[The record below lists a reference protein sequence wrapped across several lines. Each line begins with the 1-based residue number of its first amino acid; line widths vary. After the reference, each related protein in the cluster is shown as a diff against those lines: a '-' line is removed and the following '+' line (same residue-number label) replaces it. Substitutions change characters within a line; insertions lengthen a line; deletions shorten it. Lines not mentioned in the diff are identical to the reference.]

1 MNRKLIVWIII
12 AAMAMAGSVN
22 VYAADG
28 EEPGTAVTAAEAGA
42 SDAPE
47 EQQPEDDGYSPFDAD
62 EAACLIN
69 DYLASKN
76 ILPERIGVSY
86 CWTATGETCSVN
98 GGTYYGGASLYK
110 LTEMMALARMVSS
123 GQYAQEDTINGMTI
137 TYIEDRCLTY
147 SDNDVGENILLW
159 FQLQLG
165 GMAGF
170 RRMQAEIAGVA
181 DDDLP
186 ADYYNTLNYSADFT
200 MGVLKELYYNQ
211 ETYPRVIDFMHSA
224 NDQYVKIRLRQK
236 YDVAHKYGGG
246 DGTWNIAAIVYSPT
260 PFLVSIMSYHAGG
273 GAAMLNDIIQLLAD
287 YTDTLDQ
294 RLADH
299 RAELER
305 QAEEARRAEEEARLA
320 EEERQRR
327 EAEEAARLAAE
338 AEEKARLEAEEAA
351 RLAAEAEEKA
361 RLEALAA
368 EEEASRL
375 ERERRAASFRQGV
388 LTAFAAVVILGVVL
402 VIMRGF
408 AKKKP
413 GRRRAARRKA
423 SGKRSVHRP
432 DRRE

>member
-1 MNRKLIVWIII
+1 MKKKLIVWITIL
-12 AAMAMAGSVN
+12 AVVLSGSVSAL
-22 VYAADG
+22 AADG
-28 EEPGTAVTAAEAGA
+28 DSPEEAASAAGDSVAEAPDA
-42 SDAPE
+42 SV
-47 EQQPEDDGYSPFDAD
+47 PEDDGYSPFDAE
-62 EAACLIN
+62 EAAGLIN
-69 DYLASKN
+69 DYLAAKKIS
-76 ILPERIGVSY
+76 PERIGISY

-147 SDNDVGENILLW
+147 SDNTVGESILLW

-170 RRMQAEIAGVA
+170 RRMQAEIAGVPEA
-181 DDDLP
+181 ELP

-200 MGVLKELYYNQ
+200 MGVLKELYFHQ
-211 ETYPRVIDFMHSA
+211 ETYPKVIDYMRSA
-224 NDQYVKIRLRQK
+224 NDQYVRIRLRQN

-273 GAAMLNDIIQLLAD
+273 GAATLNDIIQLLAD
-287 YTDTLDQ
+287 YTDTLEQ

-338 AEEKARLEAEEAA
+338 AEEKARIEAEEAA
-351 RLAAEAEEKA
+351 RAAAEAEEKA
-361 RLEALAA
+361 RQEALAA
-368 EEEASRL
+368 EEEGARIES
-375 ERERRAASFRQGV
+375 ERRAASVRKA
-388 LTAFAAVVILGVVL
+388 LLSAAAAAAAVTVL
-402 VIMRGF
+402 LLAVRAS
-408 AKKKP
+408 AKKKAA
-413 GRRRAARRKA
+413 RRRAARKKA
-423 SGKRSVHRP
+423 AERRSVK
-432 DRRE
+432 